1 MTSNTFLVKE
11 NSNGLKKKPFTS
23 HADVTQSS
31 IQQKYFCSNFLKR
44 CAIKENVESPQ
55 GWMMYKFQTS
65 LINIFMTNFV
75 YFLTEAENV
84 GILYGIIKADLYA
97 VDIRQN

>member
-1 MTSNTFLVKE
+1 
-11 NSNGLKKKPFTS
+11 
-23 HADVTQSS
+23 
-31 IQQKYFCSNFLKR
+31 
-44 CAIKENVESPQ
+44 
-55 GWMMYKFQTS
+55 MMYKFQTS

-75 YFLTEAENV
+75 YFLTEAKNV